1 MLLPPFRRTPWLPSL
16 VAALLLWVPW
26 SSPLAA
32 QASSEILR
40 GRVFSVEREPI
51 SGATITVTG
60 LATRTSQTTRS
71 DNRGSWTALFQNPE
85 GDYVVQVRAI
95 GFSPVSFRIT
105 RTGIGSV
112 LQADVTLR
120 SHTVTLDTLLVLGQR
135 LTADG
140 GTRGSVGGVETDVL
154 ANAIFLLDPSD
165 LLALAMQ
172 TPGLFAVGDSAFSVL
187 GAGTD
192 QNATTVDGMNF
203 AGGNLPQDA
212 VGSARVITSSADPA
226 RGGFSGGL
234 TATTLRGGTDI
245 FTANLRGT
253 GADPRLAWSDPAWP
267 QQVPRNLALSGSVG
281 GPFKKGKLFYLASW
295 NVNNTTSGVYTLLDP
310 QEAILSQSG
319 ITLDTVNA
327 LRSLLSDLGVPTTG
341 AGIPG
346 SRRNDRFSASLTTDW
361 RPTAQSTVRFAWNG
375 NFGTSGGSGLSAQ
388 SFPSSASRSSNDFQF
403 YSMRAST
410 FFKGLL
416 NETSISLNIGQFET
430 NPYLQLPSASVR
442 VGTVFE
448 EDRTGLGSLRF
459 GGGGG
464 LSMSEDNR
472 LDAQHE
478 ISWLSPSGNHKVKVG
493 GSYGAE
499 WGTSFFG
506 SNPWG
511 TYSYQS
517 LNDLAAGRVNTFSR
531 QVSVTERDTRG
542 ANSAAWIGD
551 EWRVSSAIQ
560 LQLGLRIDAAHPKL
574 LPEYNP
580 VIDDLYGL
588 RTDLVP
594 RNVGFV
600 PRLGFS
606 WVSKARQGGPQRG
619 GGGPQIQLPPGMS
632 LSDLPPEMIQMAM
645 GGLPSQTPGYSLTGS
660 IGGYRGVVPT
670 SRIAGMIDATGL
682 PNTRRVL
689 TCIGDAAP
697 LPTWNDFNALPPE
710 ECLDGT
716 APETFSVNQ
725 PSVNVFDPSF
735 RPPVS
740 WRGTVNFDGL
750 RPLGW
755 RLGLSGAL
763 SWGVN
768 LESVLDENLRR
779 DGGFTL
785 NAEDDRPIYVDPS
798 QIVPSTGAIAPGA
811 SRVNPQFG
819 AVSRTVSDLRNRT
832 AQLTATLAPPRPLLR
847 GKFNPSLTYV
857 YTNSRAEQR
866 GFGGGGGDFGGF
878 SVRAVEGGFATFG
891 GGFGGGGGTTA
902 GDPATKEWVGGS
914 QPQHQF
920 VVTLGTRLW
929 WFNFNLRA
937 NILSGVP
944 FTPVVAGDI
953 NGDGRSNDR
962 AFIPNP
968 STTADPVLASQLQ
981 ELLGRTTSG
990 ARECL
995 ERQFGRV
1002 AGANS
1007 CRTPWQ
1013 GRLDLNL
1020 NFQPPQNFGWGDR
1033 LRITTTL
1040 LNASGAMVRVLGLE
1054 DTPLGRSAASTQPD
1068 PRLLYVTGFDPA
1080 TQRYTY
1086 QVNQVFGEPF
1096 DFGNARRRF
1105 PPFQLQVGLELK
1117 VGGPPTSP
1125 MARSMGLLPAGG
1137 APALTADDVQQRL
1150 RAIGRNPV
1158 PGILAH
1164 KDSLAL
1170 TTKQL
1175 AELDSISS
1183 NFTVEV
1189 DRLLEPVASYVLRK
1203 GKGVKDVELNPLLAR
1218 AQPDITRL
1226 VQSTTTAAK
1235 GVLTLE
1241 QQAKLPE
1248 APRGGPAG
1256 MPPGMRMPGGGAPMP
1271 VGMPVPSRGP

>member
-1 MLLPPFRRTPWLPSL
+1 MPLPPARPTSWLFG
-16 VAALLLWVPW
+16 VAAILVFG
-26 SSPLAA
+26 PLTFLSA

-40 GRVFSVEREPI
+40 GRVFSVEREAIP
-51 SGATITVTG
+51 GATVTVTG
-60 LATRTSQTTRS
+60 LASRTTQTTRS
-71 DNRGSWTALFQNPE
+71 DSRGSWTALFQNPE

-95 GFSPVSFRIT
+95 GYGPVSFRIT

-112 LQADVTLR
+112 LQADVTMR
-120 SHTVTLDTLLVLGQR
+120 SAAFTLDTLTVLSQR
-135 LTADG
+135 LQADG
-140 GTRGSVGGVETDVL
+140 GSRGSIGGVETDVL

-172 TPGLFAVGDSAFSVL
+172 TPGLFAVGDSGFSVL
-187 GAGTD
+187 GAGAD
-192 QNATTVDGMNF
+192 QNATTVDGMTF
-203 AGGNLPQDA
+203 SGGNLPQDA

-267 QQVPRNLALSGSVG
+267 QQVPRNLALSGSAG
-281 GPFKKGKLFYLASW
+281 GPIRKGKLFYLASW
-295 NVNNTTSGVYTLLDP
+295 NLNNLSTGMYTLLDP

-327 LRSLLSDLGVPTTG
+327 LRSVLADLGVPTTG

-346 SRRNDRFSASLTTDW
+346 SRRSDRYSGSLTTDW
-361 RPTAQSTVRFAWNG
+361 RPSAQTSVRLAWNG
-375 NFGTSGGSGLSAQ
+375 NFNKGGGSGLGAQ
-388 SFPSSASRSSNDFQF
+388 SFPSSASRSTNSFQF
-403 YSMRAST
+403 GSIRASG
-410 FFKGLL
+410 FLKGLL
-416 NETSISLNIGQFET
+416 NEFSLSLNLSDFET
-430 NPYLQLPSASVR
+430 LPYLQLPSANVR

-448 EDRTGLGSLRF
+448 EERTGLGALRF

-464 LSMSEDNR
+464 ETRSRDGR

-478 ISWLSPSGNHKVKVG
+478 VSWLSPSGDHKVKIG
-493 GSYGAE
+493 AGYGAE
-499 WGTSFFG
+499 WGTSFSAG
-506 SNPWG
+506 NPWG
-511 TYSYQS
+511 SYSYQS
-517 LNDLAAGRVNTFSR
+517 LTDLAAGRVNTFSR
-531 QVSVTERDTRG
+531 QVSVNARDTRG

-560 LQLGLRIDAAHPKL
+560 LQVGLRVDASHPKL

-580 VIDDLYGL
+580 VIEEQYGL
-588 RTDLVP
+588 RTDVVP
-594 RNVGFV
+594 RTVGLV

-606 WVSKARQGGPQRG
+606 WVSKARQGGPPRA
-619 GGGPQIQLPPGMS
+619 GGPQIQLPPGMS

-645 GGLPSQTPGYSLTGS
+645 GGLPSQAPGYSLTGS

-670 SRIAGMIDATGL
+670 SRIASMIDATGL

-689 TCIGDAAP
+689 TCLGDAAP
-697 LPTWNDFNALPPE
+697 LPAWGMSGALPPDA
-710 ECLDGT
+710 CLDGT
-716 APETFSVNQ
+716 APETFSVSQ
-725 PSVNVFDPSF
+725 PTVNVFDPSF
-735 RPPVS
+735 RPQVS
-740 WRGTVNFDGL
+740 WRATANFDGL
-750 RPLGW
+750 RPMGW

-763 SWGVN
+763 SWGMN
-768 LESVLDENLRR
+768 LESRLDENLRR

-785 NAEDDRPIYVDPS
+785 ASEGDRPIYVDPD
-798 QIVPSTGAIAPGA
+798 QIIPTTGSIAPGA
-811 SRVNPQFG
+811 SRINPQFG
-819 AVSRTVSDLRNRT
+819 SVSRTVSDLRNRT
-832 AQLTATLAPPRPLLR
+832 AQLTATLGPPRPLLG

-857 YTNSRAEQR
+857 YTHSRAEQR
-866 GFGGGGGDFGGF
+866 GFGGGSGFGNF
-878 SVRAVEGGFATFG
+878 SVQFAEGSFASFG

-902 GDPATKEWVGGS
+902 GDPALKEWVGGT

-920 VVTLGTRLW
+920 VLSLGTRLW
-929 WFNFNLRA
+929 WFNLNLRA
-937 NILSGVP
+937 NILSGVR

-953 NGDGRSNDR
+953 NGDGMSNDR
-962 AFIPNP
+962 AYVPNP
-968 STTADPVLASQLQ
+968 STTDDPVLASQLQ

-995 ERQFGRV
+995 EQQFGRV

-1040 LNASGAMVRVLGLE
+1040 LNASGAMVRLMGLE
-1054 DTPLGRSAASTQPD
+1054 NTPLGRSAASTQPD
-1068 PRLLYVTGFDPA
+1068 PRLLYVTGFDPVQ
-1080 TQRYTY
+1080 QRYTY
-1086 QVNQVFGEPF
+1086 QVNQVFGEPL
-1096 DFGNARRRF
+1096 DFGSARRRF

-1117 VGGPPTSP
+1117 IGGPPTSP

-1137 APALTADDVQQRL
+1137 APALTTDDVQQRL

-1158 PGILAH
+1158 PAILAH

-1170 TTKQL
+1170 TERQL
-1175 AELDSISS
+1175 AELDSISKH
-1183 NFTVEV
+1183 FTTEV
-1189 DRLLEPVASYVLRK
+1189 DRVLEPVASYVIRK
-1203 GKGVKDVELNPLLAR
+1203 GKGVKDAELNPLLAR
-1218 AQPDITRL
+1218 AQPQIAQL

-1235 GVLTLE
+1235 GLLTLE
-1241 QQAKLPE
+1241 QQAKLPQPP
-1248 APRGGPAG
+1248 AGGPAG
-1256 MPPGMRMPGGGAPMP
+1256 MPPGMRPPGGAMPMPMGAPGP
-1271 VGMPVPSRGP
+1271 VRGP